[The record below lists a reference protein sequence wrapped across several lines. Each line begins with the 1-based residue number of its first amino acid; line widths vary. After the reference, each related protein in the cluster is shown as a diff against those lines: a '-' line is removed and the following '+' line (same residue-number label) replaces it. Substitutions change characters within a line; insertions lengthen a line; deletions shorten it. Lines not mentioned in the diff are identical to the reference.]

1 MEPPFNLVEA
11 ARFELASL
19 TIEVRSLYMLSPFF
33 IFPSNFERTQFQR
46 VSPLRVSSNP
56 PRTRGVDQPAV
67 DAWPHPADEDEQTV
81 AVIRRLAGTPWALRR
96 AHALGSCF

>member
-1 MEPPFNLVEA
+1 MVEA

-19 TIEVRSLYMLSPFF
+19 TVEVRSLYMLSPFF
-33 IFPSNFERTQFQR
+33 ISSLNFERTQFQR

-56 PRTRGVDQPAV
+56 PRARGSDQSAV
-67 DAWPHPADEDEQTV
+67 DARPHPADEDGRTV
-81 AVIRRLAGTPWALRR
+81 AVIRRLAETPWALRR